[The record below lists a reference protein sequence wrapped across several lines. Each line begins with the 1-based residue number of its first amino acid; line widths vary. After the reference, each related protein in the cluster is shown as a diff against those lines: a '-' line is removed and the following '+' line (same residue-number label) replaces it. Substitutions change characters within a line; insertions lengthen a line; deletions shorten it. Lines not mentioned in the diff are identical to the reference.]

1 MNLVPNNK
9 KKTQCKKVNHHIV
22 QLAIIFL
29 LVIHVIN
36 LGTYSLTTFGK

>member
-1 MNLVPNNK
+1 MNMVPNNK
-9 KKTQCKKVNHHIV
+9 KKTQCKNANHHIV
-22 QLAIIFL
+22 WLAIILL